1 MTHNYSLRWLFMG
14 IMATGFVLNLLFLL
28 SLFFA
33 SLSNAGHSAWEA
45 GATTVTSEWIHMDP
59 SPEYRTWEDQT
70 IRYAFNSPETKENVE
85 YDVKAAWSLWLAAG
99 LPETYRFVETTKAW
113 CDATPDNCLL
123 IIQDDDPPSLFTSLG
138 RSPIEPWDRIAMY
151 LNFEGQDEEYI
162 RALMITHE
170 IGHAWGLIHEHQNP
184 LLWQFAYRETRTDSL
199 VQFYCAN
206 VQGYDEVAR
215 QFSDDTLE
223 LWSENGPCRNQ
234 DRAIDLDFLAA
245 DILPWAA
252 RKQQPHRLWPLDSD
266 VDWESIMIYA
276 SHTFGRKDEH
286 DVPKLTLVRTH
297 ELQEIPEPLIPTQ
310 LDVKGLQHIY
320 HPVYGKFR
328 EVFHNDPDS
337 PWYGLFKEKI
347 TSCLIRS

>member
-1 MTHNYSLRWLFMG
+1 
-14 IMATGFVLNLLFLL
+14 MATGFVVNLLFLL

-59 SPEYRTWEDQT
+59 SPEFRTWKDQT
-70 IRYAFNSPETKENVE
+70 IRYAFNSPETKENLE
-85 YDVKAAWSLWLAAG
+85 YDVRAAWSLWLAAG
-99 LPETYRFVETTKAW
+99 LPETYKFVETTKAR
-113 CDATPDNCLL
+113 CDATPDDCLM
-123 IIQDDDPPSLFTSLG
+123 
-138 RSPIEPWDRIAMY
+138 EPHRAWDRIAMY
-151 LNFEGQDEEYI
+151 LNFEGKDEEWI

-184 LLWQFAYRETRTDSL
+184 LLWQFAYRETRPDSL

-215 QFSDDTLE
+215 QFSDTLE

-234 DRAIDLDFLAA
+234 DRALDLDFRAA

-252 RKQQPHRLWPLDSD
+252 RKQQPHRLWPLDTD
-266 VDWESIMIYA
+266 VDWESIMIYE
-276 SHTFGRKDEH
+276 SHTFGELDEH
-286 DVPKLTLVRTH
+286 GVPKLTLVRTH
-297 ELQEIPEPLIPTQ
+297 DLQEIPEPLIPTQ
-310 LDVKGLQHIY
+310 LDVNGLQHLY

-337 PWYGLFKEKI
+337 PWYGVFKEKI